1 MNTLALRELIRQAH
15 AQEAVQGHLA
25 RLLDAQLSRL
35 HPAIRLPGDDAHG
48 VLSRFVAAYIDQV
61 PDVLDAAASVAA
73 EAGIEAEVKPVLK
86 VAEHFFLQPPSVV
99 HGHEG
104 LDGLLDE
111 AYLAHR
117 LVEEVNDRYI
127 AHLGEPLIPLDTT
140 VANLIAHQ
148 LIGEPFA
155 NQLDEAVH
163 LAVDGMLDPGVFQRE
178 SVQQYRARLH
188 DPKVE
193 AAWKRW
199 PCLSRQLGVE
209 LQLDPAPCATA

>member
-1 MNTLALRELIRQAH
+1 MNTLALRELIQRAH
-15 AQEAVQGHLA
+15 EQEARSGHLA
-25 RLLDAQLSRL
+25 RILSTQLDRL
-35 HPAIRLPGDDAHG
+35 HPAIRLPDDDAQG
-48 VLSRFVAAYIDQV
+48 VLARFVSAYIEQV
-61 PDVLDAAASVAA
+61 PDVLDAAANVAR
-73 EAGIEAEVKPVLK
+73 EAGIEAQVKPVLK
-86 VAEHFFLQPPSVV
+86 VAEQFFLQPPSMVE
-99 HGHEG
+99 GHEG

-140 VANLIAHQ
+140 VANLIAHR

-155 NQLDEAVH
+155 NQLDEVVH
-163 LAVDGMLDPGVFQRE
+163 HAVDGMLDEAVFERA
-178 SVQQYRARLH
+178 SVQHYRDRLH

-209 LQLDPAPCATA
+209 LQLDQAQRAAS